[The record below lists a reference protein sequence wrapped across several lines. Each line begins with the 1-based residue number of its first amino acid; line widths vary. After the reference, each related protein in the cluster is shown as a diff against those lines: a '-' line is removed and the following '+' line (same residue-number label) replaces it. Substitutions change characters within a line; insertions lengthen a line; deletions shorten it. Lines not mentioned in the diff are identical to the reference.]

1 VSLGPVE
8 TRTNLDICY
17 SFFTMIKL
25 FLNHCSRQYKALLA
39 GIFLSLIAACS
50 GEKLDN
56 GQVFRIPISNEPP
69 TLDWSL
75 ATDSVSFDILT
86 NIMEGLTQYDSNMEP
101 VPAIAKR
108 WERSNNGKVITYYLR
123 DDVFWTDGKPVTAY
137 DFEYSWKRLL
147 NPATAAQYAYFLFD
161 LENAQEFNSGE
172 VSDPSKVG
180 VTAISD
186 LVLEVR
192 LKKPVVYFPSIT
204 TFMVTFP
211 QRRDVIEKFSDH
223 WTDPENIVTNGP
235 FKLSG
240 WEHEYKLTLT
250 ANENFYEGRP
260 LLDTVLAYVVREKTT
275 ALTLYE
281 TGELDM
287 VELPPVAI
295 PHFKEN
301 KEYKNLS
308 QLRGYYYGI
317 NVIKPPFD
325 NPLVRRAFAHSI
337 DRSRLPLL
345 LKGGEIPSSS
355 WIPKGM
361 FGYNPEIGA
370 KFNPVMAQKL
380 LTKAGY
386 PDGKGFPNT
395 TAMYNTND
403 TNRLIGEFLQ
413 AQWKEHLNVDIQL
426 ESQEWKVFLNRLQ
439 VDPPQIF
446 RLGWGADF
454 PDPDNFM
461 NLFISKSGNNRL
473 KWSNPRYDELVASG
487 ATLVNP
493 EKRQQVY
500 DEAQRIL
507 TEIDTAMIPLF
518 VATQNLLIKPYVE
531 GFEMNSME
539 LMYLKKVS
547 LTGSGK

>member
-1 VSLGPVE
+1 MGIQTKLECVILSLPMTTLFY
-8 TRTNLDICY
+8 TRFKSTQL
-17 SFFTMIKL
+17 
-25 FLNHCSRQYKALLA
+25 R
-39 GIFLSLIAACS
+39 IFLLVGLLLFIVACS
-50 GEKLDN
+50 NQKPDA
-56 GQVFRIPISNEPP
+56 GQVFRMSISNEPP
-69 TLDWSL
+69 SLDWSL

-86 NIMEGLTQYDSNMEP
+86 NLMEGLTQYDSNMDP
-101 VPAIAKR
+101 IPAVAKR
-108 WERSNNGKVITYYLR
+108 WDTSKNGKVITYYLR
-123 DDVFWTDGKPVTAY
+123 DDVFWTDGKPVTAH

-147 NPATAAQYAYFLFD
+147 DPATAAQYAYFLFD
-161 LENAQEFNSGE
+161 VENAQEFNSGKI
-172 VSDPSKVG
+172 SDPSKVG
-180 VTAISD
+180 VSAISD

-211 QRRDVIEKFSDH
+211 QRRDIIEQFGNH

-235 FKLSG
+235 FKLSA

-250 ANENFYEGRP
+250 ANESFYEGRP
-260 LLDTVLAYVVREKTT
+260 SLDKVLAYVVREKTT

-281 TGELDM
+281 TGELEM

-295 PHFKEN
+295 PHFKN
-301 KEYKNLS
+301 HQEYETLP

-317 NVIKPPFD
+317 NVLKPPFD

-337 DRSRLPLL
+337 ERSQLPLL

-355 WIPKGM
+355 WIPNGM
-361 FGYNPEIGA
+361 FGHNPDIGA
-370 KFNPVMAQKL
+370 KFNPVMAQTL
-380 LTKAGY
+380 LARAGY
-386 PDGKGFPNT
+386 PKGEGFPST
-395 TAMYNTND
+395 AAMYNTND

-413 AQWKEHLNVDIQL
+413 AQWKEHLNVDVQL
-426 ESQEWKVFLNRLQ
+426 ESLEWKVFLNRLQ

-461 NLFISKSGNNRL
+461 NLFISSSGNNRL
-473 KWSNPRYDELVASG
+473 RWSNPRYDELVALG
-487 ATLVNP
+487 ATLTDSD
-493 EKRQQVY
+493 KRQRVY

-518 VATQNLLIKPYVE
+518 VATQNLLIKPYVK
-531 GFEMNSME
+531 GFEINSME
-539 LMYLKKVS
+539 LMYLKKVH

>member
-1 VSLGPVE
+1 MTTLFYTRLISSPFYRLLLVGILLLLIVS
-8 TRTNLDICY
+8 
-17 SFFTMIKL
+17 
-25 FLNHCSRQYKALLA
+25 CSNQKPD
-39 GIFLSLIAACS
+39 
-50 GEKLDN
+50 ED
-56 GQVFRIPISNEPP
+56 QVFRVSISNEPP

-101 VPAIAKR
+101 IPAVAKR
-108 WERSNNGKVITYYLR
+108 WEISKNGKIITYYLR
-123 DDVFWTDGKPVTAY
+123 DDVFWTDGKPVTAH

-147 NPATAAQYAYFLFD
+147 DPATAAQYAYFLFD
-161 LENAQEFNSGE
+161 IENAQEFNSGKI
-172 VSDPSKVG
+172 SDPSKVG
-180 VTAISD
+180 IIAKSKF
-186 LVLEVR
+186 VLEVR

-211 QRRDVIEKFSDH
+211 QRKDIVEKFGNH

-235 FKLSG
+235 FKLNA

-250 ANENFYEGRP
+250 ANHSFYEGRP
-260 LLDTVLAYVVREKTT
+260 QLDTILAYVVREKTT

-281 TGELDM
+281 TGELDI

-295 PHFKEN
+295 PHFKN
-301 KEYKNLS
+301 HNEYKNLP

-317 NVIKPPFD
+317 NVLKPPFD

-337 DRSRLPLL
+337 DRSQLPLL
-345 LKGGEIPSSS
+345 LKGEEIPSSS

-361 FGYNPEIGA
+361 FGYNPDIGA
-370 KFNPVMAQKL
+370 KFNPVMAQTL
-380 LTKAGY
+380 LARAGY
-386 PDGKGFPNT
+386 PKGEGFPST
-395 TAMYNTND
+395 AAMYNTND

-413 AQWKEHLNVDIQL
+413 AQWKEHLNVDVQL

-461 NLFISKSGNNRL
+461 NLFISSSGNNRL
-473 KWSNPRYDELVASG
+473 RWSNPRYDELVALG
-487 ATLVNP
+487 ATLTDP
-493 EKRQQVY
+493 DKRQRVY
-500 DEAQRIL
+500 DNAQRIL

-518 VATQNLLIKPYVE
+518 VATQNLLIKPYVK
-531 GFEMNSME
+531 GFEINSME
-539 LMYLKKVS
+539 LMYLKKVH

>member
-1 VSLGPVE
+1 MAEL
-8 TRTNLDICY
+8 
-17 SFFTMIKL
+17 
-25 FLNHCSRQYKALLA
+25 LNTCLKFVRLYGLLLA
-39 GIFLSLIAACS
+39 GVFLGLVAACS
-50 GEKLDN
+50 SEKPN
-56 GQVFRIPISNEPP
+56 NSQIFRMPISNEPP

-86 NIMEGLTQYDSNMEP
+86 NIMEGLTQYDSKMEP
-101 VPAIAKR
+101 IPAIAKR
-108 WERSNNGKVITYYLR
+108 WETSNNGKTITYHLR
-123 DDVFWTDGKPVTAY
+123 NDVFWTDGKPVTAY
-137 DFEYSWKRLL
+137 DFEYSWRRLL

-161 LENAQEFNSGE
+161 IENAQEYNSGKI
-172 VSDPSKVG
+172 SDPSKVG
-180 VTAISD
+180 VLAKSEH
-186 LVLEVR
+186 VLEIR

-211 QRRDVIEKFSDH
+211 QRRDIVEKFGDH
-223 WTDPENIVTNGP
+223 WTDPKNIVTNGP
-235 FKLSG
+235 FKLNA

-260 LLDTVLAYVVREKTT
+260 QLDTILAYVVREKTT

-281 TGELDM
+281 TGELEI

-295 PHFKEN
+295 PHFKNHE
-301 KEYKNLS
+301 EYKNLP

-317 NVIKPPFD
+317 NVLKPPFND
-325 NPLVRRAFAHSI
+325 PLVRRAFAHSV

-345 LKGGEIPSSS
+345 LKGEEIPSSS

-361 FGYNPEIGA
+361 FGYNPDIGA
-370 KFNPVMAQKL
+370 KFDPAAAQIL
-380 LTKAGY
+380 FAEAGY
-386 PDGKGFPNT
+386 PGGKDFPET

-413 AQWKEHLNVDIQL
+413 AQWKEHLNVNIQL

-439 VDPPQIF
+439 VDPPQVF

-461 NLFISKSGNNRL
+461 NLFISTSGNNRL
-473 KWSNPRYDELVASG
+473 RWGNRRYDELVALG
-487 ATLVNP
+487 ATLIDP
-493 EKRQQVY
+493 KERQRVY

-518 VATQNLLIKPYVE
+518 IATQNLLIKPYVK

-539 LMYLKKVS
+539 LMYLKKVRITTDPA
-547 LTGSGK
+547 L